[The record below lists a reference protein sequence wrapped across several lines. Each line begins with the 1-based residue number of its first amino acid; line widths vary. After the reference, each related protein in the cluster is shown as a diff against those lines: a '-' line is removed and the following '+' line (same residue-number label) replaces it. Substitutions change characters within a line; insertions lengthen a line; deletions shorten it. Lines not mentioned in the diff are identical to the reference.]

1 MTSLLVQIGM
11 DRFKDPAKHFVH
23 LVDDEDSNAFLNDIA
38 NYPHAYVLACCM
50 DRQTKAER
58 AWLIP
63 CKIKEILGG
72 FDFRMLREITL
83 EEWKQIFTTHSL
95 HRFNDTMAVVFY
107 DAIQTIQ
114 NEYNGN
120 AAQIWADNP
129 SSATVVYRFL
139 QFKGVGIKI
148 ATMATNILAR
158 QFKVPFS
165 DYYSIDVSPDVH
177 VKRVMYR
184 NGLVKND
191 ATNEEI
197 LYKARELC
205 PDFPGIIDYT
215 LWEVGRNWCRPSNPD
230 CDNCLLKSECKKL
243 ID

>member
-1 MTSLLVQIGM
+1 MSYLLVEIGKAK
-11 DRFKDPAKHFVH
+11 FQDPKRNSVH
-23 LVDDEDSNAFLNDIA
+23 LVEDEVSNAFLNDIE

-58 AWLIP
+58 AWMIP
-63 CKIKEILGG
+63 CKIKEILGN
-72 FDFRMLREITL
+72 FDFTKL
-83 EEWKQIFTTHSL
+83 EEKTLDDWKELFNEYSL
-95 HRFNDTMAVVFY
+95 HRFNDTMAEVFY
-107 DAIQTIQ
+107 EAIQTIR
-114 NEYNGN
+114 NEYDGK
-120 AAQIWADNP
+120 ASKIWDGNP
-129 SSATVVYRFL
+129 SSAAVVYRFL

-184 NGLVKND
+184 NGLVNKE

-197 LYKARELC
+197 IYKARELC
-205 PDFPGIIDYT
+205 PDFPGIIDYS
-215 LWEVGRNWCRPSNPD
+215 LWEVGRSWCRPSNPD
-230 CDNCLLKSECKKL
+230 CDNCILKAECKQL
-243 ID
+243 VD